1 MSTVNEYVFM
11 VQARGIQIRENVKN
25 IGAQVLEQVVR
36 GAYSING
43 TDYTYDFNMSESDAP
58 PTTYLPEGFTYLPSQ
73 VCPERLPY
81 MKGRLEVNMSEISL
95 EEVERSLLEEES
107 IAPGGYWK
115 PKDCLPR
122 WKVAILVPFRN
133 RHEHLPILLRHLV
146 PVLQKQRL
154 HFAFY
159 FIEQG
164 GTEPFNRAMLFNVG
178 YKEAMKDLDWDCL
191 IFHDVDHLMEN
202 DRNYYGCTDMP
213 RHFAVKLDKYS
224 YMYSLL
230 RHSKERQKVDGLN
243 NLNYSALVARRPLYT
258 NITVSL
264 SRKLAPI
271 ADY

>member
-1 MSTVNEYVFM
+1 MVGRGEEGLWVGCGKMQYEEKRVKDKMNEYVFL

-43 TDYTYDFNMSESDAP
+43 TDYAYDFNMSESDAP

-159 FIEQG
+159 FIEQV
-164 GTEPFNRAMLFNVG
+164 TNRTALCVMLLPKRRQPLQLLLSPWGV
-178 YKEAMKDLDWDCL
+178 DL
-191 IFHDVDHLMEN
+191 
-202 DRNYYGCTDMP
+202 
-213 RHFAVKLDKYS
+213 
-224 YMYSLL
+224 
-230 RHSKERQKVDGLN
+230 
-243 NLNYSALVARRPLYT
+243 
-258 NITVSL
+258 
-264 SRKLAPI
+264 
-271 ADY
+271 

>member
-1 MSTVNEYVFM
+1 MKEKARKSEMKEVNEYVFM

-43 TDYTYDFNMSESDAP
+43 TDYSYDFNMSESDAP
-58 PTTYLPEGFTYLPSQ
+58 PTEYLPEGFTLLPSQ
-73 VCPERLPY
+73 
-81 MKGRLEVNMSEISL
+81 
-95 EEVERSLLEEES
+95 
-107 IAPGGYWK
+107 
-115 PKDCLPR
+115 
-122 WKVAILVPFRN
+122 VAILVPFRN

-154 HFAFY
+154 QFGFY
-159 FIEQG
+159 VVQQG

-191 IFHDVDHLMEN
+191 VFHDVDHLMEN

-224 YMYSLL
+224 YMVRFAGYTVSRPYREQGRYMSIPHHHHGEAQFLGRYSLL

-243 NLNYSALVARRPLYT
+243 NLNYSPLVSRRPLYT

-264 SRKLAPI
+264 SRMLAPV